1 MMEAIRGKLLATGAD
16 HVVIEAAGFSYRLEC
31 PRGVCESLGQLLV
44 GAAEAAEVRLFTHLL
59 VRPDQW
65 NFYGFRDPAQR
76 EVFRTLLGISG
87 IGPKLALGLL
97 SHMSWQTMCEAVA
110 QQDAA
115 RFQAVPGV
123 GKRTAARILVELAGK
138 LEQVPSADLPREG
151 TPASDA
157 TDALVALG
165 VSRPEA
171 AQLVA
176 TVQRAGGQD
185 IDTASLIAEALR
197 RR

>member
-1 MMEAIRGKLLATGAD
+1 MIEAIRGKLLTTGDD
-16 HVVIEAAGFSYRLEC
+16 HVVIEAAGVSYRLQC

-44 GAAEAAEVRLFTHLL
+44 SAAEAAEVRLFTHLL
-59 VRPDQW
+59 VRPDHW
-65 NFYGFRDPAQR
+65 SLFGFRDPAQR
-76 EVFRTLLGISG
+76 EVFRTLLGIPG

-97 SHMSWQTMCEAVA
+97 SHMSWQRMSEAVA

-115 RFQAVPGV
+115 SFQAVPGI
-123 GKRTAARILVELAGK
+123 GKRTAARILVELSGK
-138 LEQVPSADLPREG
+138 LEHAPSGPLPREG

-157 TDALVALG
+157 ADALVALG
-165 VSRPEA
+165 VARPEA

-176 TVQRAGGQD
+176 AVQRGGGGD
-185 IDTASLIAEALR
+185 LDTAALIAEALR